1 MKANALG
8 LARVMFLWIASGCG
22 QSALKHHQADAS
34 VLGGTVA
41 VGGVPG
47 AGGLTSFGG
56 NAGSGGRTGT
66 GGSPAGAGGVGG
78 TGQGGRDGGVD
89 APAIESG
96 GGGTNGTG
104 GTTGLDAGQ
113 LGCSG
118 KFELSGLLPFLHI
131 AGQANLVAAGDLNG
145 DGKPDIVATS
155 LNNSSVTVLLAKG
168 NGRFAPG
175 QEYAA
180 AGGRPDA
187 LALVDVNG
195 DGKLDIVTGQDSS
208 ASVLLGNGD
217 GTFAVKVDSPAGSTA
232 AGMVFD
238 DLDGDGRLDLV
249 TVSSK
254 SADSVSV
261 LLGKGDG
268 TFGSAVDYKAG
279 SSNTKKVA
287 ERVAL
292 GDLNGDHKSDIVVLG
307 RDSFFGTITVNVLL
321 GKGDG
326 TFAAE
331 QELTCAGIA
340 PTQMALGDFNGDGTL
355 DIATSDP
362 YSYFY
367 GSICVLP
374 GKGDGTFGDP
384 VKSSSRGELVAA
396 KDMNG
401 DGKLDIVTETVV
413 MLGKGD
419 GTFVEGAT
427 FLGPYYVRSLA
438 IADMNGDGR
447 PDVAIAMDDLSVQVQ
462 AADGT
467 FDPGLPQYPAGAGA
481 TSVALGDLNGDGRLD
496 VVTANTASVSVLLGK
511 GGGNF
516 AGKVD
521 YAVGGRPAV
530 LLLGDVNGDG
540 KPDIVTDVPGG
551 VLLAKGDGTFTAKSD
566 DGTGIG
572 GTSMALGDLNGDGR
586 LDVVTVTYVRYTNSR
601 GAVSVR
607 LGNGDGSFAAAT
619 GYPVGVDP
627 DSVAL
632 GDVNGDDKLDIV
644 VANQG
649 ADGYQSISLLLGQ
662 GDGTLGTAQR
672 LDTEY
677 GPRWIALADLNGDGK
692 LDIFTIE
699 EAASTSVHM
708 GNGDGTF
715 APRLSSTFDDG
726 YLVALADVDGDGKL
740 DLVAAAR
747 NTIEVQFGRGDGNP
761 GLKIYNAVGTA
772 GFALGDLDGDG
783 LLDIVATKPG
793 ADSVFTI
800 LASCP

>member
-8 LARVMFLWIASGCG
+8 LTRVMCFLWIASGCG
-22 QSALKHHQADAS
+22 QIALKHHHADAS

-47 AGGLTSFGG
+47 SGGLTSLGG
-56 NAGSGGRTGT
+56 NAGSGGGTGT
-66 GGSPAGAGGVGG
+66 GGSSAGADGVGG
-78 TGQGGRDGGVD
+78 TGQDGRDGGVD
-89 APAIESG
+89 APAIQSG
-96 GGGTNGTG
+96 GGGATGTG

-113 LGCSG
+113 LGCNG
-118 KFELSGLLPFLHI
+118 RFELSGLLPFLHI
-131 AGQANLVAAGDLNG
+131 AGQANLLAAGDLNG

-155 LNNSSVTVLLAKG
+155 LNNSSMTVVLAKG

-175 QEYAA
+175 QEHAA

-208 ASVLLGNGD
+208 VSVLLGNGD
-217 GTFAVKVDSPAGSTA
+217 GSFAVKVDSPAGSTS

-249 TVSSK
+249 TGSSK

-268 TFGSAVDYKAG
+268 TFGSAVDYKAA
-279 SSNTKKVA
+279 SSNTEKL
-287 ERVAL
+287 AL
-292 GDLNGDHKSDIVVLG
+292 GDLNGDHRSDIVVLG
-307 RDSFFGTITVNVLL
+307 RDSYFGTITVNVLL
-321 GKGDG
+321 AKGDG

-331 QELTCAGIA
+331 QEFTCAGLA
-340 PTQMALGDFNGDGTL
+340 PTQMALGDFNGDGKL
-355 DIATSDP
+355 DIATSD
-362 YSYFY
+362 

-427 FLGPYYVRSLA
+427 FLGTYYVRSLA
-438 IADMNGDGR
+438 IADINGDGR
-447 PDVAIAMDDLSVQVQ
+447 PDVAIAIDHVSVQLQ

-467 FDPGLPQYPAGAGA
+467 FDPGLPQYPTGAGA
-481 TSVALGDLNGDGRLD
+481 TSVALGDLNGDGKLD

-511 GGGNF
+511 GGGSF

-521 YAVGGRPAV
+521 YAVGGKPAV
-530 LLLGDVNGDG
+530 LLLGDVNSDG

-572 GTSMALGDLNGDGR
+572 GTSMALGDLNGDGK
-586 LDVVTVTYVRYTNSR
+586 LDVATVTYMGYTNYA
-601 GAVSVR
+601 GTVSVR

-619 GYPVGVDP
+619 GYRVGVDP
-627 DSVAL
+627 DSAAL
-632 GDVNGDDKLDIV
+632 GDVNGDGKLDIV

-649 ADGYQSISLLLGQ
+649 GDGYQSISLLLGQ
-662 GDGTLGTAQR
+662 GDGTFGTDQR
-672 LDTEY
+672 LSSEY

-692 LDIFTIE
+692 LDIFTRDE
-699 EAASTSVHM
+699 VASPSVYL

-715 APRLSSTFDDG
+715 ATRLSSTFDAV
-726 YLVALADVDGDGKL
+726 YLAALADVDGDGKV
-740 DLVAAAR
+740 DVVAAAGS
-747 NTIEVQFGRGDGNP
+747 TIEVQFGQGDGNP
-761 GLKIYNAVGTA
+761 GLKIAYAVGTA